1 MEDEPV
7 ADQQTADRASIL
19 SREKLGSAQE
29 NKEAPQSKVSL
40 ASEEETKVAQSPA
53 VEKQETAEP
62 KQSEAM
68 QDQNMRST
76 TMQKMDEAYEADK
89 GAHLTFTFNDG
100 LVV

>member
-1 MEDEPV
+1 M
-7 ADQQTADRASIL
+7 
-19 SREKLGSAQE
+19 
-29 NKEAPQSKVSL
+29 
-40 ASEEETKVAQSPA
+40 
-53 VEKQETAEP
+53 EKQETAEP